1 MSECARVKDGE
12 ERGEARLMESGE
24 PAAGVVL
31 GTLIVYKLVLIG
43 IGIWAARLNKNE
55 SDFFLG
61 GRGLGAWV
69 AGLSYAA
76 STSSAWVL
84 LGFSGFVYTVGV
96 SALWMVPGIWL
107 GYVVVWLWFGPRL
120 RAETAEAGHVTPSDF
135 MAAKAGALAPAISAL
150 AGFLVLFTFVFYIAA
165 QFGAAAIAFESQFAL
180 ARWESVLIG
189 AVVILIYGLLG
200 GFWAVSLTDTLQG
213 AIMALIA
220 VLLPALAVIAA
231 GGPAGVM
238 ETLSQTQ
245 PAAYLDAFG
254 GRAGFAFLGFAI
266 GIASIGLGTYG
277 QPHLL
282 SRLMAVKDER
292 ARKRGFIVAMG
303 WGVIVYIG
311 MASMALAGR
320 ALLPDVADGE
330 ALFYELAASLL
341 PAVLAGIVIAAILS
355 AVMSTVDSL
364 LIAASAAAAHDLK
377 LVRVFKGREVLV
389 SRTVMA
395 AICALAVV
403 LTLSLPATIFDRVL
417 FSWSALGAAFGP
429 VIVARVAGVEPKGGA
444 ILAAIALGFATTVL
458 FYIFGQMDA
467 TALQGL
473 PAALASLA
481 ALPGDPFERIAPWIV
496 PLLIVFALRQGKAP
510 AANRLETAE

>member
-1 MSECARVKDGE
+1 MGSADT
-12 ERGEARLMESGE
+12 
-24 PAAGVVL
+24 AAGVVL
-31 GTLIVYKLVLIG
+31 ATLIVYKIVLIA

-84 LGFSGFVYTVGV
+84 LGFSGFVYAVGV

-107 GYVVVWLWFGPRL
+107 GYVVVWCWFGPRL
-120 RAETAEAGHVTPSDF
+120 RAETQAEGHGTASDF
-135 MAAKAGALAPAISAL
+135 MAARAGPGWAPAISAL

-180 ARWESVLIG
+180 ARWESVMIG
-189 AVVILIYGLLG
+189 AGVILIYALLG
-200 GFWAVSLTDTLQG
+200 GFWAVSITDTLQG
-213 AIMALIA
+213 AIMAIIA
-220 VLLPALAVIAA
+220 VLLPALAVVAA
-231 GGPAGVM
+231 GGPSGIV
-238 ETLSQTQ
+238 ETLSVSQ
-245 PAAYLDAFG
+245 PEAYLDPWG
-254 GRAGFAFLGFAI
+254 GRARFAFLGFAI

-282 SRLMAVKDER
+282 ARLMAVKDEKSR
-292 ARKRGFIVAMG
+292 RQGFIVAMG

-311 MASMALAGR
+311 MAAMALAGR

-330 ALFYELAASLL
+330 ALFYELAAALL

-377 LVRVFKGREVLV
+377 IVKVFKGREVLI

-395 AICALAVV
+395 AICVLAVI

-429 VIVARVAGVEPKGGA
+429 VIVARVAGFEPKGWA
-444 ILAAIALGFATTVL
+444 IFASILAGFFTTVL
-458 FYIFGQMDA
+458 FYIFGQA
-467 TALQGL
+467 GGGAELSGL
-473 PAALASLA
+473 PALLADLA
-481 ALPGDPFERIAPWIV
+481 AIPGDPFERIVPWFIPLVLVFLFRQRAGAPR
-496 PLLIVFALRQGKAP
+496 AAP
-510 AANRLETAE
+510 APTAPGE

>member
-1 MSECARVKDGE
+1 MGSA
-12 ERGEARLMESGE
+12 E

-31 GTLIVYKLVLIG
+31 ATLIVYKIILIG
-43 IGIWAARLNKNE
+43 IGFWAARLNRSE

-84 LGFSGFVYTVGV
+84 LGFSGFVYAVGV

-107 GYVVVWLWFGPRL
+107 GYVLVWCWFGPRL
-120 RAETAEAGHVTPSDF
+120 RAETEAEGHVTASDF
-135 MAAKAGALAPAISAL
+135 MAARAGPAWRPAISAL

-180 ARWESVLIG
+180 ARWESVAIG
-189 AVVILIYGLLG
+189 AGVILIYGLLG
-200 GFWAVSLTDTLQG
+200 GFWAVSITDTLQG
-213 AIMALIA
+213 AIMAIIA

-231 GGPAGVM
+231 GGPSGIV
-238 ETLSQTQ
+238 ETLSASQ
-245 PAAYLDAFG
+245 PAAYLDPWG
-254 GRAGFAFLGFAI
+254 GRAGLAFLGFAI

-282 SRLMAVKDER
+282 ARLMAVKDEK
-292 ARKRGFIVAMG
+292 ARRQGFVVAMG
-303 WGVIVYIG
+303 WGVVVYIG
-311 MASMALAGR
+311 MAAMALAGR
-320 ALLPDVADGE
+320 ALLPSVADGE
-330 ALFYELAASLL
+330 ALFYELAAALL

-364 LIAASAAAAHDLK
+364 LIAASAAAAHDMRLIK
-377 LVRVFKGREVLV
+377 LFKGREVLI
-389 SRTVMA
+389 SRSVMA
-395 AICALAVV
+395 AICALAVI

-429 VIVARVAGVEPKGGA
+429 VIVARVCGLEPQGWA
-444 ILAAIALGFATTVL
+444 IFASILAGFFTTVL
-458 FYIFGQMDA
+458 FYVFGQVGADA
-467 TALQGL
+467 SLSGVSAL
-473 PAALASLA
+473 LASLA
-481 ALPGDPFERIAPWIV
+481 AIPGDPFERIVPWIA
-496 PLLIVFALRQGKAP
+496 PLVLLFTFRQTVRAVDPAP
-510 AANRLETAE
+510 AEPS